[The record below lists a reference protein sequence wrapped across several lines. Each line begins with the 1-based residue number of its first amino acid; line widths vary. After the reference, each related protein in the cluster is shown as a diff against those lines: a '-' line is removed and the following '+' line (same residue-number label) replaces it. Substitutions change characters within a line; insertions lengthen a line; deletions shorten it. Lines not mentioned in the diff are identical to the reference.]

1 MLQQEQSAAY
11 ERAVAADL
19 ARQQEAEEARR
30 REEEAR
36 QAEARKQKELEDALR
51 KKETDREFKAMRLP
65 QEPPEGTQNV
75 TAIRFRLPSGECLQR
90 RFYLDSD
97 VSNLYDFVDVHGG
110 MEHEFELVSPPPA
123 LRVLPRVGKTLRSV
137 ELPSRVQISV
147 RELEDEEDFDEEEEE
162 GDWDEADEERTVG
175 HSN

>member
-1 MLQQEQSAAY
+1 MWAQEWQHHLS
-11 ERAVAADL
+11 
-19 ARQQEAEEARR
+19 
-30 REEEAR
+30 
-36 QAEARKQKELEDALR
+36 
-51 KKETDREFKAMRLP
+51 
-65 QEPPEGTQNV
+65 
-75 TAIRFRLPSGECLQR
+75 PSQ
-90 RFYLDSD
+90 
-97 VSNLYDFVDVHGG
+97 NLYDFVDVHGG